1 MTYGDLRSRSFYNT
15 GRPKGDDMSEQA
27 AYDDADK
34 ALFRDSVKRFLEAEI
49 EPHYEDWERAEIWP
63 REVWQKLGENG
74 FLCVDMPKE
83 YGGYGAPFE
92 FSCVVV
98 EEMSR
103 AGYGALSSGVS
114 VHSDIA
120 APYILNL
127 GSEEQRQRFLPKMA
141 SGECVGAIGMSEPSA
156 GSDLQGIR
164 TSALRDGD
172 DFIINGQKTFITNG
186 QHCDVV
192 VLAAKTD
199 PKAGARGMTLFTL
212 DCHLPGFTRG
222 RNLEKIGLHSGDTSE
237 LFMEDVRVSAADVLG
252 GEGQGFANL
261 MNELPRERL
270 VLGIGCVAAAEG
282 IFDIT
287 VEYVTERKAFGEALS
302 SFQNT
307 RYKLADLKTEIE
319 LNRALAEKY
328 IDRFQGGELTPA
340 EASLCKLAA
349 SEMQGR
355 IADQCLQLFGGYG
368 YMREYKISR
377 FYLDARIQRIYGGTS
392 EIMREMIARSVVGR

>member
-1 MTYGDLRSRSFYNT
+1 MN
-15 GRPKGDDMSEQA
+15 EQA
-27 AYDDADK
+27 FDEADK
-34 ALFRDSVKRFLEAEI
+34 TLFRDSVRKFLETEV
-49 EPHYEDWERAEIWP
+49 EPHYDEWEREEIWP
-63 REVWQKLGENG
+63 REVWQKLGDNG
-74 FLCVDMPKE
+74 LLCVDMPEE

-98 EEMSR
+98 EEISR
-103 AGYGALSSGVS
+103 AGYGALASGVS
-114 VHSDIA
+114 VHSDIV

-127 GSEEQRQRFLPKMA
+127 GTQEQRQRFLPKMA
-141 SGECVGAIGMSEPSA
+141 TGECVGAIGMSEPAA

-164 TSALRDGD
+164 TTAKKNGDGYV
-172 DFIINGQKTFITNG
+172 INGQKTFITNG

-192 VLAAKTD
+192 VLATKTD
-199 PKAGARGMTLFTL
+199 PKEGARGMTLFTF
-212 DCHLPGFTRG
+212 DCHLDGFKRG

-237 LFMEDVRVSAADVLG
+237 LFFDNVRVSTADVLG

-270 VLGIGCVAAAEG
+270 ILGIGCVAAADG
-282 IFDIT
+282 IFDLT
-287 VEYVTERKAFGEALS
+287 VEYVSERKAFGEAVS

-307 RYKLADLKTEIE
+307 RYKLADIKTEIE

-328 IDRFQGGELTPA
+328 VDKFQQDELTPA

-349 SEMQGR
+349 SEMHGR

-392 EIMREMIARSVVGR
+392 EIMKELIARSVVGR